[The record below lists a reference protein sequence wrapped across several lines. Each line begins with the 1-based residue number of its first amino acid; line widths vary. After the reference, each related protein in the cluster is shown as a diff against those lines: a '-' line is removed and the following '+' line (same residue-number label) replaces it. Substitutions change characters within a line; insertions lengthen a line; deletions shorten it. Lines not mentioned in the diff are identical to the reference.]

1 MRKAF
6 VVSMAMTLGG
16 CSNFDGI
23 REALGSPPMVQTEK
37 TVDLDN
43 HGASLDSLRV
53 FLRRY
58 DLVVGTGETPPT
70 MTVAIGSAKTPIPQ
84 GGGDG
89 PGLTFSTPETTI
101 AMNSTQ
107 YPALLQSYVSGRRDQ
122 IDGLCHQFFDGL
134 QTLASGTQWSQDS
147 FNILSSTAGVIGGL
161 TEASAKKLA
170 VLSGLQIA
178 VNDTFNAT
186 KSALLLSPAPNSVFQ
201 LVRAEQGR
209 VLENATAPITF
220 EQAERQVRAYALP
233 CTQNGIK
240 DLIEEALKQTA
251 NARLGEGVDRNL
263 VVSSLAPLMPI
274 LNQGADTPVTAL
286 SPSDAVSL
294 YWAFVAAD
302 TAGDA
307 DAIKAEQD
315 AALASLDP
323 TLTANAMAA
332 LADPARK
339 ARIVGALQ
347 AVSASHGWVATD
359 ARKAQAGYASALA
372 ARSATEARIAQ
383 AEASADEAAA
393 ALTNEQQKAAE
404 AATELARAQ
413 QVIAEVSASEAE
425 ARTAAAEAAARELR
439 SKAELD
445 RLNAELAAAR
455 SEIETLRSP
464 TPQ

>member
-307 DAIKAEQD
+307 DAIKTEQD

-323 TLTANAMAA
+323 TLTANATAA

-383 AEASADEAAA
+383 AEASADEAA
-393 ALTNEQQKAAE
+393 
-404 AATELARAQ
+404 TELARAQ

-445 RLNAELAAAR
+445 RLNAELAVAR